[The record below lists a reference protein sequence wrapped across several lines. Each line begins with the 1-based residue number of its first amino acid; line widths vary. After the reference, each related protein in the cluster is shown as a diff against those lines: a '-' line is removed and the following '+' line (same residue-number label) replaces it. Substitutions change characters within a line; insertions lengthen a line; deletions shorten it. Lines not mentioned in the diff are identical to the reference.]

1 MKFRRNQRVGG
12 RGIRSQPEG
21 KQEGGG
27 HTETKTRGRAKVSTR
42 GGCADAQSP
51 LDSPSE
57 V

>member
-1 MKFRRNQRVGG
+1 MKLRRNQRIGG

-27 HTETKTRGRAKVSTR
+27 HTETKTRRRAKVSTR
-42 GGCADAQSP
+42 GGCADPQSR
-51 LDSPSE
+51 LNSPSE